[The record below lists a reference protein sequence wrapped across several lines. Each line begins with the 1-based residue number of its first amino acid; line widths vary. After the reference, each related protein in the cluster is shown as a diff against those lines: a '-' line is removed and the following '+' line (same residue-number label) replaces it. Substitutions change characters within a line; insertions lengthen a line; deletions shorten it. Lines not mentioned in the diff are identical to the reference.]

1 MAVPGDLLLRDAAKA
16 ITADISASRGD
27 RVTVSSMTGFA
38 RADGHADEVSW
49 IWEVKSVNSKSL
61 DLRIRVPPGLEA
73 LELPLRAAL
82 ARRLKRGA
90 VTITLGLTRAAA
102 GGGLRVNREAL
113 GQVVALA
120 QQLVAEGK
128 AAPPR
133 ADGLLAL
140 RGVLES
146 GEDEEDETHRERR
159 QAALLGSFEQALDG
173 LLAMRAAEGERL
185 IPALEARLAEI
196 ARLVGQAED
205 NASVQPA
212 ALKARLAAMVA
223 ELLEASPALPAER
236 LAQETALLVAKADIR
251 EELDRLSAHIVAAQE
266 LLAEGGA
273 IGRRFDFLCQ
283 EFNREAN
290 TLCSKSADVALT
302 RVGLALKAA
311 IEQLREQVQNLE

>member
-1 MAVPGDLLLRDAAKA
+1 
-16 ITADISASRGD
+16 
-27 RVTVSSMTGFA
+27 MTGFA
-38 RADGHADEVSW
+38 RADGHEDGVSW

-61 DLRIRVPPGLEA
+61 DLRFRLPPGFEA
-73 LELPLRAAL
+73 LELPLRTGIAQ
-82 ARRLKRGA
+82 RLKRGA
-90 VTITLGLTRAAA
+90 VSVMLSLARAAS

-113 GQVVALA
+113 AQVVALA
-120 QQLVAEGK
+120 QELVAQGK

-133 ADGLLAL
+133 ADGLLGL

-146 GEDEEDETHRERR
+146 GEEVEDEARRERR
-159 QAALLGSFEQALDG
+159 QGALLQSFDVALRA
-173 LLAMRAAEGERL
+173 LATARADEGERL

-196 ARLVGQAED
+196 AQHVAAAE
-205 NASVQPA
+205 NSAAAQPQV
-212 ALKARLAAMVA
+212 LRARLAEMLA
-223 ELLEASPALPAER
+223 ELLGASPSLAPER
-236 LAQETALLVAKADIR
+236 LAQEAALLVAKGDIR

-273 IGRRFDFLCQ
+273 VGRRFDFLCQ

-302 RVGLALKAA
+302 RIGLALKAA